1 MENDKQNFWN
11 YKFTFQQTWPQKE
24 EPVDWT
30 TNLDETELELLFLS
44 AMSDELTETECSE
57 AREMLSDIG
66 IKC

>member
-1 MENDKQNFWN
+1 MSKKQNTWN

-24 EPVDWT
+24 EPQDWT
-30 TNLDETELELLFLS
+30 VNLDETELELLFLS
-44 AMSDELTETECSE
+44 AMSDELTETECGE